1 MEIEKF
7 VFGMIKIDGKKY
19 LYDIVTDGRI
29 VEKWLRKEGHKV
41 CLEDIEKF
49 LKEETEYVIF
59 GTGTFGF
66 MKVPES
72 IKEKLK
78 EKGIE
83 VIVEKTSLSIKKF
96 SEVVDKKKV
105 IGFFHLTC

>member
-1 MEIEKF
+1 MKIEKF

-19 LYDIVTDGRI
+19 LHDIVTDGRI
-29 VEKWLRKEGHKV
+29 VEKWWRKEGHKV

-49 LKEETEYVIF
+49 LKEETECVIF

-72 IKEKLK
+72 IKEKLRG
-78 EKGIE
+78 KGIE
-83 VIVEKTSLSIKKF
+83 VIVEKTSSGIRKF
-96 SEVVDKKKV
+96 TELVDKKKV
-105 IGFFHLTC
+105 TGFFHLTC